1 MSEKKLKSLR
11 EAEMKFKVNFISDAE
26 NDLLEIYKY
35 VYLNDSEERAGKL
48 FDKLYQKCLALQ
60 EIPER
65 GHILP
70 ELRLLEVE
78 GFLEIHYKPY
88 RIIYQ
93 IVNDEVFVHCILDGR
108 RDIQKLLQERLI
120 RG

>member
-1 MSEKKLKSLR
+1 
-11 EAEMKFKVNFISDAE
+11 MKFKVNFVSDGE
-26 NDLLEIYKY
+26 NDLFEIYKY
-35 VYLNDSEERAGKL
+35 VYLNDSEENAERL

-60 EIPER
+60 EIPKR
-65 GHILP
+65 GHVPP
-70 ELRLLEVE
+70 ELRLLELE
-78 GFLEIHYKPY
+78 NFLEVYYKPY

-93 IVNDEVFVHCILDGR
+93 IVKEEVFIYCILDGR

>member
-1 MSEKKLKSLR
+1 MSEKELKSLK
-11 EAEMKFKVNFISDAE
+11 ETEMKFKVNFISDAE
-26 NDLLEIYKY
+26 NDLFEIYKY
-35 VYLNDSEERAGKL
+35 VYLNDSEEKAEKL
-48 FDKLYQKCLALQ
+48 FEKLYQKCLTLQ
-60 EIPER
+60 KVPER
-65 GHILP
+65 GHIPP
-70 ELRLLEVE
+70 ELILLEVE

-93 IVNDEVFVHCILDGR
+93 VVNNEVFIHCILDGR